1 MYASDFLRLYA
12 LLNKIET
19 LQTNLSPD
27 FIGGLR
33 FEATMCRIALD
44 VCVVPKFQNVE
55 LLNEVST
62 RKQESN
68 ADGSTGNNGV
78 SV

>member
-19 LQTNLSPD
+19 LHTSPSPEI
-27 FIGGLR
+27 IGALR
-33 FEATMCRIALD
+33 AEAAMCRIAID
-44 VCVVPKFQNVE
+44 VCVVPKFENVE